1 MVFLLI
7 KHLAH
12 DFHIRMSHSSYQE
25 TCPVGYVR
33 LAVGVRGP
41 GVSLAQICQ
50 QLEASD
56 LVLLVKKSS
65 PGGNAFGTETKNA
78 VADPSFPKGWGGG
91 WGGMVL
97 YYYIEL

>member
-12 DFHIRMSHSSYQE
+12 DFHSHMSHSSSQE

-33 LAVGVRGP
+33 LAVDVRGP

-65 PGGNAFGTETKNA
+65 PGGYTVGTETKNA
-78 VADPSFPKGWGGG
+78 VADPSFPKKWGF
-91 WGGMVL
+91 
-97 YYYIEL
+97 YIII